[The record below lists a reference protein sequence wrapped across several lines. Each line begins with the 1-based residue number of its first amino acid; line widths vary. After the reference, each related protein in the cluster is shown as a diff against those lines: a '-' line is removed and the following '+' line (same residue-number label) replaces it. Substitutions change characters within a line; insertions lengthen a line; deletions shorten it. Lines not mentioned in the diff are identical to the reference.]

1 MIRFYGLRLNYK
13 AIKTCQVITN
23 GKMKGIYEKIK
34 SYEVINTYEVI
45 TNFKVIK
52 KYEVIKIY

>member
-1 MIRFYGLRLNYK
+1 MIRFYDLRINYK

-34 SYEVINTYEVI
+34 SYEVI

-52 KYEVIKIY
+52 IYEVIEIY

>member
-23 GKMKGIYEKIK
+23 GKMKGIYEKI
-34 SYEVINTYEVI
+34 NTYEVI
-45 TNFKVIK
+45 INFKVIK
-52 KYEVIKIY
+52 KYEVLKIY

>member
-1 MIRFYGLRLNYK
+1 MIRFYGLRRNYE

-45 TNFKVIK
+45 TNFKVVRT
-52 KYEVIKIY
+52 YEVTKRC